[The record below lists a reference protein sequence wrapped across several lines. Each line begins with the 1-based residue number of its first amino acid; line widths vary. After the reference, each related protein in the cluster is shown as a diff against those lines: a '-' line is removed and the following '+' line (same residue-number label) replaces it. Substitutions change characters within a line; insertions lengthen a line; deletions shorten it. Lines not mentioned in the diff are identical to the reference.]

1 MQLNAKILVAGHCGT
16 VGSAL
21 VRRLQASG
29 YGQLLTRARSE
40 LDLLN
45 ASQVHAYLAAE
56 KPDYVF
62 IAATKVSGIQAN
74 NEFRA
79 DFLYQ
84 NLMIEANLI

>member
-29 YGQLLTRARSE
+29 YGQVLTRARSE

-45 ASQVHAYLAAE
+45 ASQVQAYLAAE

-62 IAATKVSGIQAN
+62 IAATKVGGTQTN